1 MGPHPRSS
9 PSDTSPPE
17 LPAQEDGLTLIAVI
31 GMLAVITV
39 GIAIWSPSIV
49 RVWDRHNQET
59 EDQHLQVITEGI
71 LTYLRHNKALP
82 PSLAALSPDYVR
94 FSVAQT
100 TLNSRGF
107 PRYYAIHP
115 SLTGFLNADG
125 LTADELLNTRFLLI
139 SDLSQ
144 DAAPTISTPAQFET
158 WWTIDEGPTPNLKIF
173 RGNIGHLFYSL
184 AVTPENNGGSFSIH
198 NQHTDSN
205 GGLLPTHGRY
215 HLTGTEI
222 GFDEASIYGT
232 PEVFFALTTNTE
244 YWFDPTCTP
253 TKQWNPLDAFCI
265 NRILFIGTE
274 GSTIGTPGMVWT
286 NSQIVEFTG
295 PPITYEPG
303 GMSGTFVGPFFD
315 LAFFASGSNIDA
327 MHYVS
332 RAITIGTGPTFA
344 LADGDLLLS
353 VTSGHTLVSTNTLTV
368 SSDDVFVFRPNIPG
382 VYTAGQFFLLLDGSD
397 LGFGNIQALTLVE
410 AATTVA
416 GNTLPAGTFLI
427 ADGSSPDVYHVTPN
441 SVGPTT
447 TGTASV
453 WIDGEDIG
461 IASGN
466 AFSGLELV
474 ETNTDSQVLGDVT
487 LQSGQLIASLSKNEL
502 LGIGSPPPVPVK
514 RNDAFFLDL
523 VQTGA
528 TTTGTVTLLFNGNK
542 VGLSSPSEALDSLA
556 LHPYPF

>member
-1 MGPHPRSS
+1 MRPHPRSS
-9 PSDTSPPE
+9 PPIPSQQVVT
-17 LPAQEDGLTLIAVI
+17 AREDGFSLITVI
-31 GMLAVITV
+31 GMLAVITLGLAV
-39 GIAIWSPSIV
+39 FSPSIV

-59 EDQHLQVITEGI
+59 EDQHLQVIAEGI
-71 LTYLRHNKALP
+71 LTYLHQNKAFP

-100 TLNSRGF
+100 TLNRRGF
-107 PRYYAIHP
+107 PRYYAVHP
-115 SLTGFLNADG
+115 SLAGFQNADG
-125 LTADELLNTRFLLI
+125 LTAGELVNTRFLLI

-144 DAAPTISTPAQFET
+144 DAAPTINTPAQFET
-158 WWTIDEGPTPNLKIF
+158 WWTTNEDPTPNMKIF
-173 RGNIGHLFYSL
+173 RGNIAHLFYTL
-184 AVTPENNGGSFSIH
+184 GITPENNGGSFFIH

-222 GFDEASIYGT
+222 GFDETSVYGT

-244 YWFDPTCTP
+244 YWFDPACTP
-253 TKQWNPLDAFCI
+253 TKQWNPLDALCI
-265 NRILFIGTE
+265 NRILFLGTE
-274 GSTIGTPGMVWT
+274 DSTNGTPGMVWT
-286 NSQIVEFTG
+286 KSQIVEFTG

-315 LAFFASGSNIDA
+315 LASFASGSNIDA

-332 RAITIGTGPTFA
+332 RPLTIGTGPTFA

-353 VTSGHTLVSTNTLTV
+353 ATSGHTLVSTNTLTV
-368 SSDDVFVFRPNIPG
+368 SSDDVFVFRPDVPG

-416 GNTLPAGTFLI
+416 ENTLSAGTLLI
-427 ADGSSPDVYHVTPN
+427 ADGSAPDVYHVTPQ
-441 SVGPTT
+441 SVGIST
-447 TGTASV
+447 TGTTSL
-453 WIDGEDIG
+453 WIDGEDLG
-461 IASGN
+461 IASSN
-466 AFSGLELV
+466 AFGGLDLV
-474 ETNTDSQVLGDVT
+474 EPHADPQVLGDVT
-487 LQSGQLIASLSKNEL
+487 LQTGQLIASLSKNEL
-502 LGIGSPPPVPVK
+502 LGIGSPPPVAVK

-523 VQTGA
+523 VQTG
-528 TTTGTVTLLFNGNK
+528 TTTAGTVTLLFDGNN

-556 LHPYPF
+556 LHPHPL